1 MFLGGND
8 GASKIT
14 EGIMYAYYSLKCSTR
29 KRSWGILLIQILRE
43 EKGGGGGLEGGRF
56 KTLVQIPGL
65 SWT

>member
-14 EGIMYAYYSLKCSTR
+14 EGIMYAYYFLKCSTR

-43 EKGGGGGLEGGRF
+43 EKGGGGGVL
-56 KTLVQIPGL
+56 KL
-65 SWT
+65 